1 MSNELII
8 IGCCLAGMIAAAWW
22 WRYRSGKRSSASVA
36 PHPSPIAA
44 SIPAAG
50 KQNPAV
56 VHAAPATFAVAN
68 SSAAANSTWSNRDIF
83 KAEWTLS
90 TDAHKLPLVEAGDIP
105 STSTSDFVFGT
116 LTPTFAALLPDMAER
131 HQQTR
136 QELWQAGNYRPHA
149 HLNLAAVRYVCIIAP
164 LLLFGTLLVMLP
176 EQFEVPLLVLLVTIP
191 ILGWALPRL
200 YVKGRATDRKAQ
212 IERAIPDLLDM
223 LNMCVS
229 QGLTVHDALAHVSHD
244 MRKIYPALAHELEII
259 TDQSKIGTFDQAL
272 QNFSQRIDVPE
283 VHSFTSLLTQTE
295 RMGTSITEA
304 LEEYS
309 DNMRESLKQRADEKA
324 NQATFKILFPTVF
337 CLMPAVYMFLLGP
350 ATIELSDFFNKGGS
364 NILDRNQQAVDEF
377 NTRQPVRSPDAGP

>member
-8 IGCCLAGMIAAAWW
+8 ISCCLIGIVAAAWL
-22 WRYRSGKRSSASVA
+22 WRRFRSGRQNSITTPPTIAETDLNEQIQ
-36 PHPSPIAA
+36 PFPIVDTAA
-44 SIPAAG
+44 MT
-50 KQNPAV
+50 K
-56 VHAAPATFAVAN
+56 
-68 SSAAANSTWSNRDIF
+68 AAANSANTTTNGTWSNRDIF
-83 KAEWTLS
+83 KADWERS
-90 TDAHKLPLVEAGDIP
+90 IDGDKLPLVEAANIP
-105 STSTSDFVFGT
+105 STSTSDFMFGT
-116 LTPTFAALLPDMAER
+116 LTPIFAALLPEIQER
-131 HQQTR
+131 NQQTR
-136 QELWQAGNYRPHA
+136 QELWQAGYYQPHA
-149 HLNLAAVRYVCIIAP
+149 HHNLAAVRYLCIIVP

-176 EQFEVPLLVLLVTIP
+176 ERFEVPLLALLVTVP

-200 YVKGRATDRKAQ
+200 YVKGKAIDRKSQ

-229 QGLTVHDALAHVSHD
+229 QGLTVVESLDRVSEYLK
-244 MRKIYPALAHELEII
+244 KIYPALAQELEII
-259 TDQSKIGTFDQAL
+259 SDQSKIGTFDQAL
-272 QNFSQRIDVPE
+272 QNFSHRIDVPE

-350 ATIELSDFFNKGGS
+350 ATIELSNFFNKGGS
-364 NILDRNQQAVDEF
+364 NVLDQNQQAVDEF
-377 NTRQPVRSPDAGP
+377 NTRQPVRPLDVGQ